1 MHSLREDGG
10 QKMNKLLELLSKPF
24 VWFFSSL
31 KIANNSRSKVLSAV
45 FAIIFWLF
53 VMDQENPEMSRW
65 IVNVPVELK
74 NEQMLLDDGLVLM
87 NKTDKFVEVEIRGR
101 RNDVMNVTTKDIK
114 VTANLLGHS
123 KGNASVAL
131 DKNILKNNVIIS
143 DISQQEVKLFIDQI
157 IEVPKPVDISIIGK
171 IKSGFIKDQMVV
183 LPEEILVKGPET
195 YVNTVSGIKGEL
207 DVTEL
212 IEDTNKEVAIYSVDN
227 DGNMVSNIELGVQY
241 VDVQMGIKK
250 VKSINVLPNL
260 IGQMSGDYKIVNVL
274 LTPSEIV
281 LKGHKDIIDSIEA
294 LSTSPIDVSN
304 LTETTE
310 LQADMVI
317 PEGTSI
323 MYFEPPFKLN
333 VEIEKVEEEVY
344 ELTTDDIQLKT
355 SDGFSEINEAL
366 IIGEGY
372 QLSFGTEV
380 STIRLTVKE
389 VPRVLENLTVNNFR
403 VYVDATELTQG
414 THTVPLKAEVINKNI
429 EVDIKPININVSL
442 TEKIQE

>member
-1 MHSLREDGG
+1 
-10 QKMNKLLELLSKPF
+10 MNKLLDLLSKPF

-31 KIANNSRSKVLSAV
+31 KITNNSRSKVLSVV

-53 VMDQENPEMSRW
+53 VMDQENPEMSKW
-65 IVNVPVELK
+65 IVNIPVELK

-87 NKTDKFVEVEIRGR
+87 DKTEKFVEVEIRGR
-101 RNDVMNVTTKDIK
+101 RNDVMNVTAEDIK
-114 VTANLLGHS
+114 VTANLLGYG

-131 DKNILKNNVIIS
+131 DKTILQNNVLIS

-157 IEVPKPVDISIIGK
+157 IEVPKPVDIGIIGK
-171 IKSGFIKDQMVV
+171 IKSGFIKDQMVI
-183 LPEEILVKGPET
+183 LPEEVLVKGPET
-195 YVNTVSGIKGEL
+195 YVNAVSGIKGEL

-212 IEDTNKEVAIYSVDN
+212 TEDTSKEVAIYTVDN

-260 IGQMSGDYKIVNVL
+260 IGETSSDYKIVNVA

-294 LSTSPIDVSN
+294 LSTNPIDVSS

-333 VEIEKVEEEVY
+333 VEVEKVEEQVY

-355 SDGFSEINEAL
+355 SDGFSEINEDL
-366 IIGEGY
+366 VVGEGY

-380 STIRLTVKE
+380 STIQLTVKE
-389 VPRVLENLTVNNFR
+389 VPRVLEDLGVNDFR
-403 VYVDATELTQG
+403 VYVDTTDLTAG
-414 THTVPLKAEVINKNI
+414 THTVPLTAEVIDKNI

-442 TEKIQE
+442 TEKVQE

>member
-1 MHSLREDGG
+1 
-10 QKMNKLLELLSKPF
+10 MNKLLDLLSKPF

-31 KIANNSRSKVLSAV
+31 KITNNSRSKVLSVV

-53 VMDQENPEMSRW
+53 VMDQENPEMSKW
-65 IVNVPVELK
+65 IVNIPVELK

-87 NKTDKFVEVEIRGR
+87 DKTEKFVEVEIRGR
-101 RNDVMNVTTKDIK
+101 RNDVMNVTAEDIK
-114 VTANLLGHS
+114 VTANLLGHG

-131 DKNILKNNVIIS
+131 DKTILQNNVVIS

-157 IEVPKPVDISIIGK
+157 IEVPKPVDIGIIGK
-171 IKSGFIKDQMVV
+171 IKSGFIKDQMVI
-183 LPEEILVKGPET
+183 LPEEVLVKGPET
-195 YVNTVSGIKGEL
+195 YVNAVSGIKGEL

-212 IEDTNKEVAIYSVDN
+212 TEDTNKEVAIYTVDN

-260 IGQMSGDYKIVNVL
+260 IGETSGDYKIVNVA

-281 LKGHKDIIDSIEA
+281 LKGHKDIIDNIEA
-294 LSTSPIDVSN
+294 LSTNPIDVSS

-333 VEIEKVEEEVY
+333 VEVEKVEEQVY

-355 SDGFSEINEAL
+355 SDGFSEINDDL
-366 IIGEGY
+366 VVGEGY

-380 STIRLTVKE
+380 STIQLTVKE
-389 VPRVLENLTVNNFR
+389 VPRVLEGLGVNDFR
-403 VYVDATELTQG
+403 VYVDTTDLTEG
-414 THTVPLKAEVINKNI
+414 THTVPITAEVINKNI
-429 EVDIKPININVSL
+429 EVEIKPININVSL
-442 TEKIQE
+442 TEKVQE

>member
-1 MHSLREDGG
+1 
-10 QKMNKLLELLSKPF
+10 

-31 KIANNSRSKVLSAV
+31 KITNNSRSKVLSVV

-53 VMDQENPEMSRW
+53 VMDQENPEMSKW
-65 IVNVPVELK
+65 IVNIPVELK

-87 NKTDKFVEVEIRGR
+87 DKTEKFVEVEIRGR
-101 RNDVMNVTTKDIK
+101 RNDVMNVTAEDIK
-114 VTANLLGHS
+114 VTANLLGYG

-131 DKNILKNNVIIS
+131 DKTILQNNVLIS

-157 IEVPKPVDISIIGK
+157 IEVPKPVDIGIIGK
-171 IKSGFIKDQMVV
+171 IKSGFIKDQMVI
-183 LPEEILVKGPET
+183 LPEEVLVKGPET
-195 YVNTVSGIKGEL
+195 YVNAVSGIKGEL

-212 IEDTNKEVAIYSVDN
+212 TEDTSKEVAIYTVDN

-260 IGQMSGDYKIVNVL
+260 IGETSSDYKIVNVA

-294 LSTSPIDVSN
+294 LSTNPIDVSS

-333 VEIEKVEEEVY
+333 VEVEKVEEQVY

-355 SDGFSEINEAL
+355 SDGFSEINEDL
-366 IIGEGY
+366 VVGEGY

-380 STIRLTVKE
+380 STIQLTVKE
-389 VPRVLENLTVNNFR
+389 VPRVLEDLGVNDFR
-403 VYVDATELTQG
+403 VYVDTTDLTAG
-414 THTVPLKAEVINKNI
+414 THTVPLTAEVIDKNI

-442 TEKIQE
+442 TEKVQE

>member
-1 MHSLREDGG
+1 
-10 QKMNKLLELLSKPF
+10 MNKLLDLLSKPF

-31 KIANNSRSKVLSAV
+31 KITNNSRSKVLSVV

-53 VMDQENPEMSRW
+53 VMDQENPEMSKW
-65 IVNVPVELK
+65 IVNIPVELK

-87 NKTDKFVEVEIRGR
+87 DKTEKFVEVEIRGR
-101 RNDVMNVTTKDIK
+101 RNDVMNVKAEDIK
-114 VTANLLGHS
+114 VTANLLGYG

-131 DKNILKNNVIIS
+131 DKTILQNNVVIS
-143 DISQQEVKLFIDQI
+143 DISQQEVKVFIDQI
-157 IEVPKPVDISIIGK
+157 IEVPKPVDIGIIGK
-171 IKSGFIKDQMVV
+171 IKSGFIKDQMVI
-183 LPEEILVKGPET
+183 LPEEVLVKGPET

-212 IEDTNKEVAIYSVDN
+212 TEDTSKEVAVYTVDN

-260 IGQMSGDYKIVNVL
+260 IGEISGDHKIVNVA

-294 LSTSPIDVSN
+294 LSTNPIDVSS

-333 VEIEKVEEEVY
+333 VEVEKVEEQVY

-355 SDGFSEINEAL
+355 SDGFSEINEDL
-366 IIGEGY
+366 VVGEGY
-372 QLSFGTEV
+372 QLSFGTEI
-380 STIRLTVKE
+380 STIQLTVKE
-389 VPRVLENLTVNNFR
+389 VPRVLEDLVVNDFR
-403 VYVDATELTQG
+403 VYVDTTDLTAG
-414 THTVPLKAEVINKNI
+414 THTVPLTAEVIDKNI

-442 TEKIQE
+442 TEKVQE